1 MVQSVTETS
10 QIIKFITIIGDY
22 IIINASFI
30 ILYLLFPGDNYPN
43 SQQMIQCLTLLSI
56 CYIPCISIFKVQ
68 LHKRIVNP
76 EQIIGRVL
84 MSVTT
89 FIVLFIC
96 VLGLMRTGIPNLFL
110 FSYYIIVLFGIVSWR
125 IGMRFFV
132 KRVRRHGQNSNIAIM
147 IGSKN
152 NVVEL
157 YHKISDDAS
166 YGYRVNGVFDDEPIK
181 NFPENVRYLGSV
193 SEVIP
198 YLEKNPVKEVFCCL
212 PSNRENDILPIIN
225 FCENHMIH
233 FYSVPNVRNY
243 LRRKMKLE
251 LFDDI
256 PVLYIR
262 DEPLQKLENK
272 LLKRA
277 FDFSVSSLFLCTV
290 YPFIYAIVGSIIKI
304 TSPGPVYFKQE
315 RSGQEG
321 CVFKC
326 IKFRSMKVNAE
337 CDTLQATEHDPRKT
351 KFGDFIRRTN
361 IDELPQFINVW
372 KGEMSIIGPRPH
384 MLKHTEEYSRII
396 NKYMV
401 RHLAKPGITGWAQV
415 TGYRGET
422 KELYQMEGRVKKD
435 IWYIE
440 NWSFLLDLRII
451 YKTVVNIIHGDKHA
465 Y

>member
-1 MVQSVTETS
+1 MVQPITETS
-10 QIIKFITIIGDY
+10 QIIKAITIIGDY
-22 IIINASFI
+22 IIINLLFI
-30 ILYLLFPGDNYPN
+30 IIYFLFQGN
-43 SQQMIQCLTLLSI
+43 SYWDSHLVIECLTLLNI

-68 LHKRIVNP
+68 LHKRIVSP

-84 MSVTT
+84 MSTTT
-89 FIVLFIC
+89 FIVLYIC
-96 VLGLMRTGIPNLFL
+96 VLGLMRTGIHNSFL
-110 FSYYIIVLFGIVSWR
+110 FTYYIVILFGIISWR
-125 IGMRFFV
+125 IAMRFFV
-132 KRVRRHGQNSNIAIM
+132 KRVRRRGQNSNSAIM

-181 NFPENVRYLGSV
+181 NFPQNVQYLGLV
-193 SEVIP
+193 SEVVP
-198 YLEKNPVKEVFCCL
+198 YLEKNHVKEVFCCL
-212 PSNRENDILPIIN
+212 PSNRENEILPIIN

-262 DEPLQKLENK
+262 DEPLQRPENK

-277 FDFSVSSLFLCTV
+277 FDVSVSTLFLCTF
-290 YPFIYAIVGSIIKI
+290 YPIIYAIVGSIIKM
-304 TSPGPVYFKQE
+304 TSPGPIYFKQE

-321 CVFKC
+321 RIFKC
-326 IKFRSMKVNAE
+326 IKFRSMRVNDE

-372 KGEMSIIGPRPH
+372 KGEMSIVGPRPH
-384 MLKHTEEYSRII
+384 MLKHTEEYSRLI

-401 RHLAKPGITGWAQV
+401 RHLVKPGITGWAQV
-415 TGYRGET
+415 TGFRGET

-440 NWSFLLDLRII
+440 NWSFLLDLRIL
-451 YKTVVNIIHGDKHA
+451 YKTVMNVMHGDKHA